1 VAARRRTRGV
11 CSATSLIALLSSSA
25 DLQAVDLELERNR
38 SNRSSGLARLFR
50 GGTEGNAR
58 LTAAT
63 AVVLLVLLATE
74 GATVPFVRQQLT
86 PHIFIGL
93 LLIPPV
99 LLKLASITWRF
110 ARYYLGATEYVAKGP
125 PPALMRLL
133 VAPLVV
139 ASTVGLFG
147 TGVLLVLMHPQR
159 GTVVGLHKAS
169 FFVWLAAMSAHV
181 LGHIVRVPGLARADF
196 DRPLLPGAR
205 MRQFLV
211 AGAIVAGLIIATAG
225 LPAAHAWGRLG
236 SSPPSARTRPLASG
250 NLD

>member
-1 VAARRRTRGV
+1 MKA
-11 CSATSLIALLSSSA
+11 
-25 DLQAVDLELERNR
+25 ELERDWDNYR
-38 SNRSSGLARLFR
+38 LPRIARLFR

-74 GATVPFVRQQLT
+74 GATIPFVRQQLT

-110 ARYYLGATEYVAKGP
+110 ASYYLGAAEYVAKGP
-125 PPALMRLL
+125 PPAFMRLL

-159 GTVVGLHKAS
+159 GIVLGLHKAS
-169 FFVWLAAMSAHV
+169 FLVWLAAMSAHV
-181 LGHIVRVPGLARADF
+181 LGHMTKVPGLARADLG
-196 DRPLLPGAR
+196 RPLPGAR
-205 MRQFLV
+205 MRHFLV
-211 AGAIVAGLIIATAG
+211 AGAIVAGLIIAAAG
-225 LPAAHAWGRLG
+225 LPAAHAWADWAALHHGHDR
-236 SSPPSARTRPLASG
+236 
-250 NLD
+250 